1 MFGWKKKSRPQPG
14 AHSDVPATVARL
26 GDDNPIWRDVGPRD
40 VSEVDTSIGYVD
52 HGCVLVPRIEGL
64 RIAPLGSLTD
74 GKAAGIRIGLGTS
87 LIEVEVYAAPRSGGV
102 WTEVRHSLRE
112 LAQSM
117 GASVTSSTGRYGVEQ
132 QISIPVNL
140 PDGGKGQTLVREI
153 GHEGPRWMS
162 RIKILGEAVTDPQT
176 AHRCEMVIDR
186 LVIVRGS
193 EPRARLEHLPV
204 TFESESAYTIGE

>member
-1 MFGWKKKSRPQPG
+1 MFGWKKKAAPH
-14 AHSDVPATVARL
+14 AVPLAAEPVALARL
-26 GDDNPIWRDVGPRD
+26 GDDNPLWREAGPRD
-40 VSEVDTSIGYVD
+40 LSEVDTSFGYID
-52 HGCVLVPRIEGL
+52 HGCVRVPRIEGL

-87 LIEVEVYAAPRSGGV
+87 LIEVEVYAAPRSGEV

-132 QISIPVNL
+132 QISIPVDL

-162 RIKILGEAVTDPQT
+162 RIKILGEAVTDPHSR
-176 AHRCEMVIDR
+176 HRCEMVVDR
-186 LVIVRGS
+186 LVIVRGT
-193 EPRARLEHLPV
+193 EPRARLELLPA
-204 TFESESAYTIGE
+204 TFESESVYTVGE